1 MIVLPPVKV
10 TTPPMSPTKS
20 NMHPLQIV
28 SQGYA
33 HLPTRHIQKTPN
45 QGFWCSEVRRLRIR
59 FVRQD
64 WVCVHSDVFGSSLLI
79 RVCFFNDSGGS
90 TLHIFMYVSFVHAV
104 HFTTFRIHHSFIIS
118 PLSPGSRLFL
128 FGCKS
133 THLIGSWNF
142 SKTTVVNTQLGCA
155 PRSPRSRSDETPQSQ
170 PEVWQCDQ
178 PTRRLSTQGYLVMWS
193 PDLLSVLVVDKEIL
207 KSTNFFFHWS
217 KKIIWIY
224 YKR

>member
-33 HLPTRHIQKTPN
+33 HLPTSHIQKTPN
-45 QGFWCSEVRRLRIR
+45 QGFWRSEVRRLRIR

-90 TLHIFMYVSFVHAV
+90 TLHIFMSVSFVHWEAA
-104 HFTTFRIHHSFIIS
+104 HFTTFRIHHSFIVS

-155 PRSPRSRSDETPQSQ
+155 PRSQGRDRTKPHSHNLKCDNVINQPVVSRHKDT
-170 PEVWQCDQ
+170 WLCDH
-178 PTRRLSTQGYLVMWS
+178 PTY
-193 PDLLSVLVVDKEIL
+193 SVFSL
-207 KSTNFFFHWS
+207 
-217 KKIIWIY
+217 
-224 YKR
+224 